1 MIKRN
6 EIFKYVKDK
15 YDTEPEYLWSKYPG
29 YAVLRHKSNNKW
41 YGLIMNV
48 PKEKL
53 GLEGKEEIDI
63 IDLKNYPELIG
74 TLRNKKEIIP
84 AYHMNK
90 EHWVSVI
97 LNGEFPEK
105 ELFDLIDLSYEITK

>member
-1 MIKRN
+1 MKDELIKRK
-6 EIFKYVKDK
+6 EIF
-15 YDTEPEYLWSKYPG
+15 
-29 YAVLRHKSNNKW
+29 
-41 YGLIMNV
+41 
-48 PKEKL
+48 
-53 GLEGKEEIDI
+53 
-63 IDLKNYPELIG
+63 NYPELIG